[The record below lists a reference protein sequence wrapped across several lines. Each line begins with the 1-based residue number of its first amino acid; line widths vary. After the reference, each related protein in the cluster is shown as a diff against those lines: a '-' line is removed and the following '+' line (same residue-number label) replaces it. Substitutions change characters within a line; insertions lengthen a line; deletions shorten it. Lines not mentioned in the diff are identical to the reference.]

1 MFTVVFIMAVAIGI
15 GVYFLSHYL
24 SYDYINT
31 VYSSGENKKSRE
43 MSYIRDLQDYVND
56 NEISSENTAKLSE
69 WARENKYVYLIMYK
83 DNELFYTSDDKP
95 KEDPDEPAESEPG
108 EGETGENDPEDPD
121 GEEEGESGAD
131 KGDSSADSGDNG
143 EDAVPDDK
151 NPGGVTIDYPTREEL
166 FEYAR
171 KNDLHPVELADGTML
186 ASLTEF
192 TEYLYY
198 DISNIA
204 SISIALFVVLTIL
217 TFYFHTVTR
226 RIIKLGNEVNRVA
239 DGDSSHVIKAK
250 GNDEISRLSVNVEN
264 MRTSMIENFEKER
277 EAIAANN
284 ALITSMSHDIR
295 TPLTVLLGY
304 IDVMQTRCGESSEMQ
319 EYLKAAESTAMRLK
333 KLSDDM
339 FSYFLVFGGKE
350 LEINIESYDA
360 ATLIDQMLFEHIT
373 LMRES
378 GYEVDF
384 SGIDYDGLQGKE
396 ICTDAQK
403 LIRIFDNVFSNI
415 YKNADQ
421 GAPVSITVKEEAQS
435 ICIRFS
441 NSISEM
447 RDRVESNGIG
457 LKTCKKL
464 AERIHASFE
473 YESDEKTFCA
483 LLELDLYR
491 TAGNANN

>member
-1 MFTVVFIMAVAIGI
+1 MIKAWFRNIKSHLSSLRIMFTVVFIMAVAIGI

-239 DGDSSHVIKAK
+239 DGDSSHVIK
-250 GNDEISRLSVNVEN
+250 
-264 MRTSMIENFEKER
+264 
-277 EAIAANN
+277 
-284 ALITSMSHDIR
+284 
-295 TPLTVLLGY
+295 
-304 IDVMQTRCGESSEMQ
+304 
-319 EYLKAAESTAMRLK
+319 
-333 KLSDDM
+333 
-339 FSYFLVFGGKE
+339 
-350 LEINIESYDA
+350 
-360 ATLIDQMLFEHIT
+360 
-373 LMRES
+373 
-378 GYEVDF
+378 
-384 SGIDYDGLQGKE
+384 
-396 ICTDAQK
+396 
-403 LIRIFDNVFSNI
+403 
-415 YKNADQ
+415 
-421 GAPVSITVKEEAQS
+421 
-435 ICIRFS
+435 
-441 NSISEM
+441 
-447 RDRVESNGIG
+447 
-457 LKTCKKL
+457 
-464 AERIHASFE
+464 
-473 YESDEKTFCA
+473 
-483 LLELDLYR
+483 
-491 TAGNANN
+491 